1 MFITYYLHSMA
12 TVFPPLINIYYI
24 IDLTNSKVFLVGF
37 CTKNTNS
44 ISQAISI
51 VHMKISLV
59 GTR

>member
-1 MFITYYLHSMA
+1 MA
-12 TVFPPLINIYYI
+12 TVFPPLINIYHV
-24 IDLTNSKVFLVGF
+24 IDPTNGKVFLVGF

-51 VHMKISLV
+51 VHMKIRLV